1 MSTGMIRV
9 GHGFDAHGFTAGRP
23 LILGGVSLPHD
34 KGLAAHS
41 DGDAVLHALTDAILG
56 AAALGDMGRYFPD
69 TAEEFRNIDSRKLL
83 KEAVLLI
90 SEKKY
95 SVVNVDIT
103 ILAQAPKIAPHIVEM
118 CRNIASD
125 LDVDTDAVNI
135 KATTTESMGFI
146 GREEGIAVYAVV
158 LLEKK

>member
-1 MSTGMIRV
+1 MIRI
-9 GHGFDAHGFTAGRP
+9 GHGFDAHAFTTGRP
-23 LILGGVSLPHD
+23 LILGGVTIPHD
-34 KGLAAHS
+34 RGLAAHS

-69 TAEEFRNIDSRKLL
+69 TADEFRNIDSRKLL
-83 KEAVLLI
+83 KEAELLI

-103 ILAQAPKIAPHIVEM
+103 ILAQAPRIAPYIVEM
-118 CRNIASD
+118 RQNIASD
-125 LDVDTDAVNI
+125 LHLETDAVNI

-146 GREEGIAVYAVV
+146 GRKEGIASYAVV

>member
-1 MSTGMIRV
+1 MIRI
-9 GHGFDAHGFTAGRP
+9 GHGFDAHAFTTGRP
-23 LILGGVSLPHD
+23 LILGGVIIPHD
-34 KGLAAHS
+34 YGLAAHS

-103 ILAQAPKIAPHIVEM
+103 ILAQAPKIAPYIVEM
-118 CRNIASD
+118 RQNIASD
-125 LDVDTDAVNI
+125 LHLETDAVNV

-146 GREEGIAVYAVV
+146 GRKEGIAAYAVV
-158 LLEKK
+158 LLEKE

>member
-1 MSTGMIRV
+1 MIRI

>member
-1 MSTGMIRV
+1 MIRI
-9 GHGFDAHGFTAGRP
+9 GHGFDAHAFTAGRP

-103 ILAQAPKIAPHIVEM
+103 ILAQAPRIAPHVVEM